1 MPFNFVLINKYLEK
15 ENQIFSWIFPHIPSF
30 SYVSKYPVY
39 IYSAYIFFMSICE
52 SHMMKYLII
61 YSFFN

>member
-39 IYSAYIFFMSICE
+39 I
-52 SHMMKYLII
+52 
-61 YSFFN
+61 